1 MSFRIEEKLFI
12 KKENLV
18 QFQEFLIKKSVKKIH
33 HPRIIESLY
42 FDNIN
47 LDMYK
52 DSIEGLAP
60 RKKIRVRNYPNDTD
74 KKLYLEIKN
83 SAVEGRF
90 KTRKIINE
98 IEFNKKKSFGIFDNQ
113 YGICYPKLYVKY
125 KREYSI
131 IDDVR
136 ISIDR
141 DIQYRDHKTNFKLD
155 DDKIIVELKTS
166 FNKNLDELVN
176 DFPIQRIRFSKYC
189 FAVEKLYNFN

>member
-12 KKENLV
+12 KKENLI

-33 HPRIIESLY
+33 HPRIIQSLY

-47 LDMYK
+47 LDMYT
-52 DSIEGLAP
+52 DSVEGLAP
-60 RKKIRVRNYPNDTD
+60 RKKIRIRNYPNDID

-83 SAVEGRF
+83 SAIEGRF
-90 KTRKIINE
+90 KKRTIISDE
-98 IEFNKKKSFGIFDNQ
+98 EFIEKKSSGLFDNQ

-125 KREYSI
+125 QREYSQV
-131 IDDVR
+131 DDVR

-141 DIQYRDHKTNFKLD
+141 NLQYIDYKTNFKFD

-166 FNKNLDELVN
+166 FNKNLDELMQN
-176 DFPIQRIRFSKYC
+176 FPMQRIRFSKYC
-189 FAVEKLYNFN
+189 FAVENLYHQN